1 MAKRQSAQQEVKKAV
16 LVMDKEQFISELRN
30 RIEFGKLLLD
40 IPVQRIREPQ
50 FSRGYGYGASRPQY
64 DEQQFDHFKNEFHK
78 WTDYNSELLKQAF
91 DIPNNEYQSS
101 YVNTGQV
108 MIITGNEDWMK
119 EYHDEINQKI
129 VYLES
134 LIDKVPLLPT
144 TVPMQPVEIVDN
156 KANRPERKIFIS
168 HNTEDAD
175 FAAALVDL
183 LVKIGV
189 DYNNIFCSSY
199 EGCHI
204 PFGNSI
210 LNTISSQFN
219 CYELCVLFIH
229 SKKLYASPVSLNEMG
244 AAWILRAKHFSFL
257 TKECVFDDLKGVITK
272 DEAAFR
278 SGQENTYHVL
288 NDFRREIESF
298 FSLSPI
304 NDGAWEMAKKRFIK
318 EVE

>member
-1 MAKRQSAQQEVKKAV
+1 MAKRQSSQQEVKKAI
-16 LVMDKEQFISELRN
+16 LIMDKEKFISELQS
-30 RIEFGKLLLD
+30 RIEQGKILLD
-40 IPVQRIREPQ
+40 IPVQRIRDNHIYP
-50 FSRGYGYGASRPQY
+50 SYGYGASRPQY
-64 DEQQFDHFKNEFHK
+64 NDQQFEHFKNEFHK
-78 WTDYNSELLKQAF
+78 WTDYNNELLKQAF
-91 DIPNNEYQSS
+91 DIPNNEYHSS

-134 LIDKVPLLPT
+134 LIDKVPLIPT
-144 TVPMQPVEIVDN
+144 IVPIQPIECVDSIT
-156 KANRPERKIFIS
+156 KPERKIFIS
-168 HNTEDAD
+168 HNTDDAD
-175 FAAALVDL
+175 FAASLVEL
-183 LVKIGV
+183 LVKMGV

-244 AAWILRAKHFSFL
+244 AAWILKAKHFSFL
-257 TKECVFDDLKGVITK
+257 TKECEFNDLKGVITK
-272 DEAAFR
+272 DETAFR